1 MNKIKWSIDPAHSEI
16 GFKVKHLMFT
26 NVYGRFETFEGS
38 VESDENGQNI
48 ENITFTT
55 DVSSINTGN
64 ADRDNHLKGSDFFDT
79 ENYPKMNFTS
89 VKLLW
94 LNDNYYNLLGDLT
107 IRDVTKQVSL
117 SVEYNGTMVDPW
129 GNTKMGF
136 NITGKLNR
144 NDWGLTWN
152 SVLETGGVLVGEDVN
167 LNIELQVVKN

>member
-26 NVYGRFETFEGS
+26 NVYGRFETFEVS

>member
-129 GNTKMGF
+129 GNIKMGF
-136 NITGKLNR
+136 SITGKLNR